1 MSGPDIRTVNER
13 VLPVGL
19 KSIVRIGQRARVAIV
34 VSILAL
40 VALGVPQ
47 VVAQSVAPTGDKQ
60 IIIQSS
66 GSPLTEIAL
75 GAPSD
80 TPRMLKLAI
89 GRAQLV
95 RLPVDVKDIIV
106 SSSAVADVVVKSP
119 RLVYMLGQQSGS
131 TSVIMLDAAA
141 NIIYNMNIVVAQELS
156 TLQAMLKTVLPDESI
171 SVTSVQGNILMTGKV
186 RTSYAASY
194 ARDLARRFVTSD
206 EQIINRIQVL
216 AEQQVML
223 RVRVAEVRRSVTKTL
238 GLSGSIGQADNVV
251 GNSTTFLTPLTG
263 TGVVGPQGTGTIKF
277 GLFAGNPFR
286 NLALALDALETE
298 GLVRTLAEPNLTSL
312 SGEHATFLAG
322 GEIPVPAGL
331 DRNGNLTI
339 RFRDFGVELDFTPTV
354 LDTGRINLKVR
365 TSVSEVDTSNSV
377 VIQGVSIPG
386 FRTRRAQ
393 TTVEMASGGG
403 LVIGGLLQNDLS
415 NSQSGFPGLVDIPI
429 IGALFRS
436 TSFTKAESELVV
448 TVSAYLVRPVAE
460 QALVLPTD
468 GFAASSDADMYLL
481 GRLHAHYG
489 RKGTKPPKGKPKGPV
504 GFVME

>member
-1 MSGPDIRTVNER
+1 MSGPNYRTANGHT
-13 VLPVGL
+13 LPGGL
-19 KSIVRIGQRARVAIV
+19 LSDGLNL
-34 VSILAL
+34 ILAPV
-40 VALGVPQ
+40 VALVFLVLTAVGSVQAIAQPVPSGQ
-47 VVAQSVAPTGDKQ
+47 NNHV
-60 IIIQSS
+60 IIESS
-66 GSPLTEIAL
+66 GSPLTELTL

-80 TPRMLKLAI
+80 NPRTLRLAI
-89 GRAQLV
+89 GRAQLL

-156 TLQAMLKTVLPDESI
+156 TLQAMLKTVLPEEDI

-194 ARDLARRFVTSD
+194 ARDLARRFVTDD
-206 EQIINRIQVL
+206 EQIINRLQVL
-216 AEQQVML
+216 ASQQVML

-238 GLSGSIGQADNVV
+238 GISGSIGQANNVA
-251 GNSTTFLTPLTG
+251 GNSGTFLTPLTG
-263 TGVVGPQGTGTIKF
+263 TGIVGPQGVNSTIKF
-277 GLFAGNPFR
+277 GLFAGSPFR

-365 TSVSEVDTSNSV
+365 TSVSEVDTNNSV
-377 VIQGVSIPG
+377 TIQGVAIPG

-403 LVIGGLLQNDLS
+403 LVIGGLLQNDL
-415 NSQSGFPGLVDIPI
+415 NNTQSGFPGLIDLPI

-436 TSFTKAESELVV
+436 TSFTKAETELVV
-448 TVSAYLVRPVAE
+448 TVSAYLVRPVAD

-468 GFAASSDADMYLL
+468 GFATSSDADMYLM

-489 RKGTKPPKGKPKGPV
+489 RKGTKPPRGKPKGPV